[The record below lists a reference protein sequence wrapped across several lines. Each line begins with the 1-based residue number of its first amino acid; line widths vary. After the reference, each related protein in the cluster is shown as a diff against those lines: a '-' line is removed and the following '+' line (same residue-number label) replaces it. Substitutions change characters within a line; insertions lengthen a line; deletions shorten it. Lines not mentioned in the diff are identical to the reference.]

1 MAPDKKDKKDKKKE
15 KPLHADHRARM
26 QDRVR
31 REGLPSLAAHEALEY
46 LLYFAITRQDTNPIA
61 HRLLQRFGSYCNVLD
76 ASEEELCKVEGVG
89 PASARLIASLRK
101 FEQYYQL
108 QKRKGRTRPLRTEAD
123 RIEYVSALF
132 LTEQEERCYLVAMN
146 DQCLPL
152 REVLVSQGAPNHVG
166 INSRKLAREAVASG
180 CTCAYLAHNH
190 PSGIAVPSR
199 SDLLATAQVEQL
211 LGTLGVHLLDHIIV
225 APDSAASMMRQ
236 YRSAG
241 GDRRPAVG
249 STELLLASEPILL
262 LDGEEDP
269 PRPEPPQP

>member
-1 MAPDKKDKKDKKKE
+1 
-15 KPLHADHRARM
+15 
-26 QDRVR
+26 
-31 REGLPSLAAHEALEY
+31 
-46 LLYFAITRQDTNPIA
+46 
-61 HRLLQRFGSYCNVLD
+61 
-76 ASEEELCKVEGVG
+76 
-89 PASARLIASLRK
+89 
-101 FEQYYQL
+101 
-108 QKRKGRTRPLRTEAD
+108 
-123 RIEYVSALF
+123 
-132 LTEQEERCYLVAMN
+132 MN